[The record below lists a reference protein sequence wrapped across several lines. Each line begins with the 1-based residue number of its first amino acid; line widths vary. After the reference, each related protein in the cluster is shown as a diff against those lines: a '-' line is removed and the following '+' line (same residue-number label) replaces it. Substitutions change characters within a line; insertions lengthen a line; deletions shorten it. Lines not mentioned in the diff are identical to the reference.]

1 MMFIVLLGLANMA
14 PLVPNIA
21 FILEHS
27 QVLGTVRAQHLVYM

>member
-21 FILEHS
+21 FILEYS
-27 QVLGTVRAQHLVYM
+27 QVRGTVRAQHLVYM